1 MIVLCERGSR
11 RQMMEVR
18 DVHEAR
24 MLTGWGWRFPRA
36 VLRQTENDYV
46 YVEDDKERDE
56 RHEQRT

>member
-1 MIVLCERGSR
+1 
-11 RQMMEVR
+11 MMEVR